1 MQCPRC
7 QQDYPSHA
15 KFCLECGA
23 PVERANQGNLVL
35 PEKIERLAMA
45 VYLSFA
51 MLAGMELDVFTTL
64 KDGPLTGRQVAAT
77 LGVGP
82 IRLNPLL
89 YALVAAGLLT
99 VHGEAFDNT
108 PEANHF
114 LVRGRPDYIGMR
126 HHAYRR
132 RWQTVLRTAD
142 SIRTGV
148 SEAPRVYAEMSAE
161 QRDAYYLGLHTEA
174 LAAGRALA
182 ARREFARYRR
192 VVDVGG
198 GSGGVAIALAQA
210 WPDLSLTI
218 LDLPATTPIAKRNVE
233 EAGLGDRITVLG
245 ADVLRDSLGE
255 SYDAAVLRG
264 VVVVLPSEDAR
275 RLLSRVNDAL
285 APGGAIYVIGWILDD
300 SRVTPS
306 ELATYNLQFATA
318 LDHGGVYTEGE
329 IRRWLTEA
337 GFQDTVRVRSAG
349 VYGADFI
356 MAQRR
361 A

>member
-1 MQCPRC
+1 MTTT
-7 QQDYPSHA
+7 
-15 KFCLECGA
+15 
-23 PVERANQGNLVL
+23 PVVR

-45 VYLSFA
+45 VYPSFA

-64 KDGPLTGRQVAAT
+64 KDGPLTGLQVAAT
-77 LGVGP
+77 LGVNP

-89 YALVAAGLLT
+89 YALVTAGLLT
-99 VHGEAFDNT
+99 VDGERFDNT
-108 PEANHF
+108 PEASQF
-114 LVRGRPDYIGMR
+114 LVRGRPDYVGMR

-132 RWQTVLRTAD
+132 RWQTVLRTAE

-182 ARREFARYRR
+182 ARPEFARYGRI
-192 VVDVGG
+192 VDVGG
-198 GSGGVAIALAQA
+198 GSGGIAIALAQA
-210 WPDLSLTI
+210 WPNVFVTI
-218 LDLPATTPIAKRNVE
+218 IDLPATTPIAQRNVD
-233 EAGLGDRITVLG
+233 EAGLGERITVLG
-245 ADVLRDSLGE
+245 ADILRASLGE
-255 SYDAAVLRG
+255 SYDAAILRG
-264 VVVVLPSEDAR
+264 VVVVLASEDAR
-275 RLLSRVNDAL
+275 RLLSRVSHAL
-285 APGGAIYVIGWILDD
+285 APRGAIYVVGWILDD
-300 SRVTPS
+300 PRITPA

-337 GFQDTVRVRSAG
+337 DFHDAIRVRSPAA
-349 VYGADFI
+349 YGGDFM
-356 MAQRR
+356 MAHRT

>member
-1 MQCPRC
+1 MN
-7 QQDYPSHA
+7 A
-15 KFCLECGA
+15 T
-23 PVERANQGNLVL
+23 PVER

-45 VYLSFA
+45 VYPSFA

-64 KDGPLTGRQVAAT
+64 KDGPLTGLQIAAT
-77 LGVGP
+77 LGVDP
-82 IRLNPLL
+82 VRLHPLL
-89 YALVAAGLLT
+89 YALVAADLVT
-99 VHGEAFDNT
+99 VDGERFHNT
-108 PEANHF
+108 PEAGHF

-126 HHAYRR
+126 HQAYRR
-132 RWQTVLRTAD
+132 RWQTVLRSAE

-148 SEAPRVYAEMSAE
+148 SEAPRVYAEMAAE
-161 QRDAYYLGLHTEA
+161 QRDGYYLGLHTEA

-182 ARREFARYRR
+182 ARQEFARYRR

-218 LDLPATTPIAKRNVE
+218 LDLPGTTPIAQRNVE
-233 EAGLGDRITVLG
+233 KAGLGDRITVLG
-245 ADVLRDSLGE
+245 ADILRDSLGE
-255 SYDAAVLRG
+255 PYDAAVLRG
-264 VVVVLPSEDAR
+264 VVVVLPSKDAR

-285 APGGAIYVIGWILDD
+285 APGGAIYVVGWILDD
-300 SRVTPS
+300 SRITPP

-337 GFQDTVRVRSAG
+337 RFHNAIRVRSTAA
-349 VYGADFI
+349 YGGDFI
-356 MAQRR
+356 MAQRT
-361 A
+361 AEPVPL